1 MVQSK
6 LAIEYC
12 IDEDKLFMLSIIHA
26 MFQVNYEQ
34 AVKTSLYIGKEYN
47 IARSEILRM
56 PYFEYEIILEE
67 INAIQKEQEQRN
79 KQQEKEQ
86 SNMMKQYNPNT
97 MMNNINRN
105 MNMSMPKVN
114 IPTSFK

>member
-6 LAIEYC
+6 LSIDYC
-12 IDEDKLFMLSIIHA
+12 VHEDNLFMMNLIYA
-26 MFQVNYEQ
+26 TFQINYEQ
-34 AVKTSLYIGKEYN
+34 AVKTTLYIGKEYN
-47 IARSEILRM
+47 LARSEILKM

-67 INAIQKEQEQRN
+67 INAIQKEQEKRN
-79 KQQEKEQ
+79 KEQEKDQ
-86 SNMMKQYNPNT
+86 SNMMKQFNPNS

-114 IPTSFK
+114 MPKI

>member
-12 IDEDKLFMLSIIHA
+12 IDEDKLFMLSIIYA
-26 MFQVNYEQ
+26 TFQVNYEQ
-34 AVKTSLYIGKEYN
+34 AVKTTLYIGKEYN
-47 IARSEILRM
+47 LARSEILKM

-67 INAIQKEQEQRN
+67 INAIQKEQEKRN
-79 KQQEKEQ
+79 KQQEKDQ
-86 SNMMKQYNPNT
+86 ASMMKQYSPAT

-105 MNMSMPKVN
+105 MNMSMPKIN
-114 IPTSFK
+114 IPKL